1 MPNAAG
7 AVALLLWRGRR
18 GLHVEHLL
26 LLVGQDLKL
35 LVESTRRDLRRL
47 LLAHARRAVADVP
60 RHLLVGE
67 ALLHAVVQYL
77 RELGVRLVD
86 HRVARLLDGAAL
98 APALAVVRL
107 ARQEQLAV
115 LL

>member
-1 MPNAAG
+1 MAA
-7 AVALLLWRGRR
+7 ALLFWSYRH
-18 GLHVEHLL
+18 GLHVQHLL
-26 LLVGQDLKL
+26 LLIGQDLKL
-35 LVESTRRDLRRL
+35 LVQSTRRDLRRL
-47 LLAHARRAVADVP
+47 LLAHARRAVADVA

-67 ALLHAVVQYL
+67 TLLHAIVQYL
-77 RELGVRLVD
+77 RELSVRLVD
-86 HRVARLLDGAAL
+86 HRVARLLDSAAL